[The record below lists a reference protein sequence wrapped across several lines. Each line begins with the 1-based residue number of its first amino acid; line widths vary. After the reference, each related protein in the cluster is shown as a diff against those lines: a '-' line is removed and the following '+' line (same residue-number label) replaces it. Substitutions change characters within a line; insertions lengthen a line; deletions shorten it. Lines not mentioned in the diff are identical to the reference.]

1 MATQGPNSP
10 SAALQIGQAG
20 FDSVWAGGEN
30 VYTSNNVYATT
41 TVPIGSSNTSAYL
54 VAKNFGFSIPTD
66 KIINSI
72 QVDIEVK
79 CTYNRLGSVALAKT
93 TPYTTLVGYSD
104 GVNVTSTEQ
113 YLTADTSTYGA
124 LWLVPPDFWTPEE
137 INSNDFAVIFVANGS
152 ASGANTFSVD
162 HIRVTVTYSDPTA
175 VTETVASV
183 TETIA
188 VTTSTFDV
196 SMANNNQAYIL
207 NRKTGYWTFQD
218 TAPFVNALYRPSTQK
233 VLASCR
239 SLGQIVSFEGE
250 HFGSI
255 DIASIIQTGYMN
267 LGEFDEIK
275 AMEDKSSEAVKRL
288 RAFFADCKGEG
299 NLTLTIYTENDS
311 TGETFTL
318 TLGTTDNA
326 TLNAV
331 RTALSRSL
339 HGKYIAFKLTNA
351 SGNDFFI
358 GETRMKILPKA
369 IR

>member
-1 MATQGPNSP
+1 MA
-10 SAALQIGQAG
+10 
-20 FDSVWAGGEN
+20 SVTKAPGTCANTTLYGYAWADVNN
-30 VYTSNNVYATT
+30 VKTSNDVYSTNT
-41 TVPIGSSNTSAYL
+41 PPVSSFTDYIECT
-54 VAKNFGFSIPTD
+54 NFGFTLSATSVIQSITVSIES
-66 KIINSI
+66 KASAASGGYIINAELIKNGTPIGYDLTSASLTNI
-72 QVDIEVK
+72 TDSTTDIAGV
-79 CTYNRLGSVALAKT
+79 LWGT
-93 TPYTTLVGYSD
+93 TWLYSD
-104 GVNVTSTEQ
+104 INASTFGVR
-113 YLTADTSTYGA
+113 
-124 LWLVPPDFWTPEE
+124 
-137 INSNDFAVIFVANGS
+137 
-152 ASGANTFSVD
+152 
-162 HIRVTVTYSDPTA
+162 IRVKTDYLSKTISIDAITITVVSIESTNNTI
-175 VTETVASV
+175 TETVSSV

-207 NRKTGYWTFQD
+207 NRKTNYWTFQD
-218 TAPFVNALYRPSTQK
+218 NAPFTNALYRPSTQK
-233 VLASCR
+233 ILASCR
-239 SLGQIVSFEGE
+239 SLGQIASFEGE
-250 HFGSI
+250 DFAGVDI
-255 DIASIIQTGYMN
+255 DSIIQTGYMN

-318 TLGTTDNA
+318 TLATTDNA

-351 SGNDFFI
+351 SGNDFWI
-358 GETRMKILPKA
+358 GESRMKILPKA